1 MIRSLNLV
9 AYQAWTDQR
18 SFWRNPEYAFFTFSL
33 PLAILLVI
41 GTTKTWQPIA
51 GTHVSSVALF
61 VAGILAFGV
70 VVAAYGNLAAKIAIL
85 RGDGVLKRIRT
96 TPLQPLVYLFGQLA
110 STLITTFLVA
120 VATIVLGQLVF
131 GAEPIAGRTPVLIL
145 GICLGIVC
153 FAALALAISTAIRSP
168 DSAGPITNAT
178 YLPIAIVSGLFDPA
192 LALPHWLS
200 RIVDLFPIQPLAAIL
215 DAAYDPATHHFPVSD
230 LGILA
235 AWTAIGVIIALR
247 FFRWQP

>member
-1 MIRSLNLV
+1 MIRVLNLV
-9 AYQAWTDQR
+9 GYQAWIEQR
-18 SFWRNPEYAFFTFSL
+18 SFWRNPEYAFFTFAL

-41 GTTKTWQPIA
+41 GATKTWQPIP

-61 VAGILAFGV
+61 VPGILAFGV

-96 TPLQPLVYLFGQLA
+96 TPLQPAVYLTGQLT
-110 STLITTFLVA
+110 STLATTFLVA

-131 GAEPIAGRTPVLIL
+131 GAEPLAGRTPMLIFGL
-145 GICLGIVC
+145 CLGIIC
-153 FAALALAISTAIRSP
+153 FAALALAVSTAIRNP
-168 DSAGPITNAT
+168 DVAGPITNAT
-178 YLPIAIVSGLFDPA
+178 YLPIAIISGLFDPA
-192 LALPHWLS
+192 LALPSWLS
-200 RIVDLFPIQPLAAIL
+200 RIVGLFPVRPLASVL
-215 DAAYDPATHHFPVSD
+215 DAAYDPAIHHFPLSA

-235 AWTAIGVIIALR
+235 GWTAIGVIIALR